1 MYGACRCNSSSI
13 KTSPAESD
21 RAVTTESSS
30 ASILDRVLREVE
42 RNALRAR
49 NGIRMAA
56 GLSRPKLGTTPKD
69 VVWRRGRSELWHY
82 RNDNVRF
89 SPPLLIVFSL
99 FSRSNILDLQPGNSF
114 VERLLSAGLDVYL
127 LDWGVPDERDAA
139 NQLEDYV
146 DDYIPAAVER
156 VRHLAG
162 AEEINLLGYCFGSV
176 LSLLYAAHHL
186 DAPLRSLTVMTTPV
200 DLQQLGPLTSVI
212 GKDGLDVETMLDTDG
227 NLPPQIIHQAFQVLK
242 PTAQI
247 TQYVD
252 LWERLWGDD
261 YVTAH
266 QAMAGWASDHIPLP
280 GGVAKQLANLV
291 QDNAIVNDTLVLGGD
306 RVTLSAITVPFL
318 TVLATRDHIV
328 PEASAA
334 PLINLIGS
342 PDKHELRLDAGHV
355 GLLVGRTAAKTTIP
369 TIIEFLIE
377 RSEAPQ

>member
-1 MYGACRCNSSSI
+1 MN
-13 KTSPAESD
+13 
-21 RAVTTESSS
+21 TTESSS
-30 ASILDRVLREVE
+30 VNVLDRVLLEVE

-82 RNDNVRF
+82 RNDSVRF

-99 FSRSNILDLQPGNSF
+99 FSRSYILDLLSGNSF
-114 VERLLSAGLDVYL
+114 VERLLAAGFDVYL

-146 DDYIPAAVER
+146 DDHLPAAVER
-156 VRHLAG
+156 VRHLTG

-212 GKDGLDVETMLDTDG
+212 GKDGLDVETMLDADG

-291 QDNAIVNDTLVLGGD
+291 QDNAIVNDTLLLGGD

-334 PLINLIGS
+334 PLIDLVGS
-342 PDKHELRLDAGHV
+342 QDKHELRLDAGHV
-355 GLLVGRTAAKTTIP
+355 GLLVDRGAAKTIP

-377 RSEAPQ
+377 RSEASQ

>member
-1 MYGACRCNSSSI
+1 M
-13 KTSPAESD
+13 T
-21 RAVTTESSS
+21 TTESSS
-30 ASILDRVLREVE
+30 VNVLDRVLLEVE

-82 RNDNVRF
+82 RNDSVRF

-99 FSRSNILDLQPGNSF
+99 FSRSYILDLQPGNSF
-114 VERLLSAGLDVYL
+114 VERLLAAGFDVYL

-146 DDYIPAAVER
+146 DDYLPAAVER
-156 VRHLAG
+156 VRHLTG

-212 GKDGLDVETMLDTDG
+212 GKDGLDVETMLDADG

-280 GGVAKQLANLV
+280 GGVAKQLAKMV
-291 QDNAIVNDTLVLGGD
+291 QDNAIVNDTLLLGGD

-334 PLINLIGS
+334 PLIDLVGS

-355 GLLVGRTAAKTTIP
+355 GLLVGRGAAKTTIP
-369 TIIEFLIE
+369 TIVEFLIE
-377 RSEAPQ
+377 RSEASE

>member
-1 MYGACRCNSSSI
+1 V
-13 KTSPAESD
+13 T
-21 RAVTTESSS
+21 TTESSS
-30 ASILDRVLREVE
+30 VNVLDRVLLEVE

-69 VVWRRGRSELWHY
+69 VVWRRGRSELWRY
-82 RNDNVRF
+82 RNDSVRF

-99 FSRSNILDLQPGNSF
+99 FSRSYILDLQPGNSF
-114 VERLLSAGLDVYL
+114 VERLLAAGFDVYL

-156 VRHLAG
+156 VRHLTG

-212 GKDGLDVETMLDTDG
+212 GKDGLDVETMLDADG

-291 QDNAIVNDTLVLGGD
+291 QDNAIVNDTLLLGGD

-334 PLINLIGS
+334 PLIDLVGS

-355 GLLVGRTAAKTTIP
+355 GLLVGRGATKTTIP

-377 RSEAPQ
+377 RSEASQ

>member
-1 MYGACRCNSSSI
+1 V
-13 KTSPAESD
+13 T
-21 RAVTTESSS
+21 TTESSS
-30 ASILDRVLREVE
+30 VNVLDRVLLEVE

-49 NGIRMAA
+49 HGIRMAA

-82 RNDNVRF
+82 RNDSVRF

-99 FSRSNILDLQPGNSF
+99 FSRSYILDLQPGNSF
-114 VERLLSAGLDVYL
+114 VERLLAAGFDVYL

-146 DDYIPAAVER
+146 DDYLPAAVER

-212 GKDGLDVETMLDTDG
+212 GKDGLDVETMLDADG

-280 GGVAKQLANLV
+280 GGVAKQLAKMV
-291 QDNAIVNDTLVLGGD
+291 QDNAIVNDTLLLGGD

-334 PLINLIGS
+334 PLIDLVGS

-355 GLLVGRTAAKTTIP
+355 GLLVGRGAAKTIP
-369 TIIEFLIE
+369 TISEFLIE
-377 RSEAPQ
+377 RSEASQ

>member
-1 MYGACRCNSSSI
+1 M
-13 KTSPAESD
+13 T
-21 RAVTTESSS
+21 TTESSS
-30 ASILDRVLREVE
+30 VNVLDRVLLEVE

-56 GLSRPKLGTTPKD
+56 GLSRPKPGTTPKD

-82 RNDNVRF
+82 RNDSVRF

-99 FSRSNILDLQPGNSF
+99 FSRSYILDLQPGNSF
-114 VERLLSAGLDVYL
+114 VERLLDAGFDVYL

-146 DDYIPAAVER
+146 DDYLPAAVER

-212 GKDGLDVETMLDTDG
+212 GKDGLDVETMLDADG

-291 QDNAIVNDTLVLGGD
+291 QDNAIVNDTLLLGGD

-334 PLINLIGS
+334 PLIDLVGS

-355 GLLVGRTAAKTTIP
+355 GLLVGRGAAKTTIP

-377 RSEAPQ
+377 RSEASE

>member
-1 MYGACRCNSSSI
+1 
-13 KTSPAESD
+13 
-21 RAVTTESSS
+21 
-30 ASILDRVLREVE
+30 
-42 RNALRAR
+42 
-49 NGIRMAA
+49 
-56 GLSRPKLGTTPKD
+56 
-69 VVWRRGRSELWHY
+69 
-82 RNDNVRF
+82 
-89 SPPLLIVFSL
+89 
-99 FSRSNILDLQPGNSF
+99 
-114 VERLLSAGLDVYL
+114 
-127 LDWGVPDERDAA
+127 
-139 NQLEDYV
+139 
-146 DDYIPAAVER
+146 
-156 VRHLAG
+156 
-162 AEEINLLGYCFGSV
+162 
-176 LSLLYAAHHL
+176 
-186 DAPLRSLTVMTTPV
+186 MTTPV

-212 GKDGLDVETMLDTDG
+212 GKDGLDVETMLDADG

-280 GGVAKQLANLV
+280 GGVAKQLAKMV
-291 QDNAIVNDTLVLGGD
+291 QDNAIVNDTLLLGGD

-334 PLINLIGS
+334 PLIDLVGS

-355 GLLVGRTAAKTTIP
+355 GLLVGRGAAKTTIP

-377 RSEAPQ
+377 RSEASQ

>member
-1 MYGACRCNSSSI
+1 V
-13 KTSPAESD
+13 T
-21 RAVTTESSS
+21 TTESSS
-30 ASILDRVLREVE
+30 VNVLDRVLLEVE

-82 RNDNVRF
+82 RNDSVRF

-99 FSRSNILDLQPGNSF
+99 FSRSYILDLQPGNSF
-114 VERLLSAGLDVYL
+114 VERLLAAGFDVYL

-146 DDYIPAAVER
+146 DDYLPAAVER
-156 VRHLAG
+156 VRHLTG

-212 GKDGLDVETMLDTDG
+212 GKDGLDVETMLDADG

-291 QDNAIVNDTLVLGGD
+291 QDNAIVNDTLLLGGD

-334 PLINLIGS
+334 PLIDLVGS

-355 GLLVGRTAAKTTIP
+355 GLLVGRGAAKTTIP

-377 RSEAPQ
+377 RSEASE

>member
-1 MYGACRCNSSSI
+1 
-13 KTSPAESD
+13 
-21 RAVTTESSS
+21 VTTESSS

>member
-1 MYGACRCNSSSI
+1 M
-13 KTSPAESD
+13 T
-21 RAVTTESSS
+21 TTESSS
-30 ASILDRVLREVE
+30 VNVLDRVLLEVE

-82 RNDNVRF
+82 RNDSVRF

-99 FSRSNILDLQPGNSF
+99 FSRSYILDLQPGNSF
-114 VERLLSAGLDVYL
+114 VERLLAAGFDVYL

-156 VRHLAG
+156 VRHLTG

-212 GKDGLDVETMLDTDG
+212 GKDGLDVETMLDADG

-280 GGVAKQLANLV
+280 GGVAKQLSKMV
-291 QDNAIVNDTLVLGGD
+291 QDNAIVNDTLLLGGD

-334 PLINLIGS
+334 PLIDLVGS

-355 GLLVGRTAAKTTIP
+355 GLLVGRGAAKTTIP

-377 RSEAPQ
+377 RSEALQ

>member
-1 MYGACRCNSSSI
+1 M
-13 KTSPAESD
+13 T
-21 RAVTTESSS
+21 TTESSS
-30 ASILDRVLREVE
+30 VNVLDRVLLEVE

-82 RNDNVRF
+82 RNDSVRF

-99 FSRSNILDLQPGNSF
+99 FSRSYILDLQPGNSF
-114 VERLLSAGLDVYL
+114 VERLLAAGFDVYL

-156 VRHLAG
+156 VRHLTG

-212 GKDGLDVETMLDTDG
+212 GKDGLDVETMLDADG

-280 GGVAKQLANLV
+280 GGVAKQLAKMV
-291 QDNAIVNDTLVLGGD
+291 QDNAIVNDTLLLGGD

-334 PLINLIGS
+334 PLIDLVGS

-355 GLLVGRTAAKTTIP
+355 GLLVGRGAAKTTIP

-377 RSEAPQ
+377 RSEASQ

>member
-1 MYGACRCNSSSI
+1 
-13 KTSPAESD
+13 
-21 RAVTTESSS
+21 VTTESSS
-30 ASILDRVLREVE
+30 ASVIDRVRLEVE
-42 RNALRAR
+42 RNTLRAR

-69 VVWRRGRSELWHY
+69 VVWRRGRTELWHY

-89 SPPLLIVFSL
+89 APPLLIVFSL
-99 FSRSNILDLQPGNSF
+99 FSRSYILDLQPGNSF
-114 VERLLSAGLDVYL
+114 VGRLLSAGFDVYL

-306 RVTLSAITVPFL
+306 RVTLSAIMVPFL

-377 RSEAPQ
+377 RSEAPK